1 MTEKERLIIHPR
13 PSSIVASLYT
23 LRDLN
28 VDVAILHGPPG
39 CSFKHARLLEED
51 RLRVLTSAMDEND
64 FVFGGREKLERT
76 IEKAIE
82 LFNPKTIAL
91 VGTCTSMIIG
101 EELADSAA
109 AAPDGVEILCVET
122 HAGYANNT
130 DGVIS
135 VLEPAMACGM
145 LTAEELER
153 QRRLLTEAT
162 NVEIR
167 HGAASKGYLE
177 PSRGD
182 IKYKAAEKL
191 IEIIRSGKKIAGILN
206 AKKETAYMFADEL
219 IALYETARLF
229 GMEKNITI
237 FSNTD
242 INLGLPRVKEH
253 AINVM
258 KAFDEQS
265 VPVHEIIGGLDEYAV
280 TGDIV
285 KDLIL
290 NRYGGKNNDGKG
302 NGGSGRSD
310 DGGFDAAVIAGVPHA
325 LPMEAFVGMELFS
338 ITNGPRQVAPLKE
351 MGHQHV
357 MVEIDLHPQTLGVTK
372 IVPSEFGDTLR
383 AVAADIMA
391 AEIGEKK

>member
-1 MTEKERLIIHPR
+1 MEKERLIIHPR

-76 IEKAIE
+76 IDKAVE
-82 LFNPKTIAL
+82 LFSPKTIAL

-109 AAPDGVEILCVET
+109 YAPDGVNVICVET

-135 VLEPAMACGM
+135 VLEPAMECGM
-145 LTAEELER
+145 ITAEELER

-167 HGAASKGYLE
+167 HGAASKGYLA

-182 IKYKAAEKL
+182 IKYKAAEQLIKL
-191 IEIIRSGKKIAGILN
+191 IRNGQKVIGILN

-229 GMEKNITI
+229 GREENVTI

-253 AINVM
+253 AVNVM

-265 VPVHEIIGGLDEYAV
+265 IPVHEIIGGLDEYAV
-280 TGDIV
+280 TGDVVKELIV
-285 KDLIL
+285 NK
-290 NRYGGKNNDGKG
+290 Y
-302 NGGSGRSD
+302 
-310 DGGFDAAVIAGVPHA
+310 GGFDAAVIAGVPHA
-325 LPMEAFVGMELFS
+325 LPMEAFEGMELFS
-338 ITNGPRQVAPLKE
+338 ITNGPRQVAPLKD

-357 MVEIDLHPQTLGVTK
+357 MVEIDLHPQTLGVSK

-383 AVAADIMA
+383 AVAADIAA

>member
-1 MTEKERLIIHPR
+1 MSENEKLIVHPR

-28 VDVAILHGPPG
+28 ADVAILHGPPG

-82 LFNPKTIAL
+82 MFAPKTIAL

-101 EELADSAA
+101 EELADSASNV
-109 AAPDGVEILCVET
+109 PEDIRVLCVET

-135 VLEPAMACGM
+135 VLEPAAACGM
-145 LTAEELER
+145 ITAEELKR

-182 IKYKAAEKL
+182 LKYKAAERLLDL
-191 IEIIRSGKKIAGILN
+191 IMDGQKIIGILN

-229 GMEKNITI
+229 DREENVVL
-237 FSNTD
+237 FANTD
-242 INLGLPRVKEH
+242 LNLGLPRVREH
-253 AINVM
+253 AVNVM
-258 KAFDEQS
+258 KAFEEQNI
-265 VPVHEIIGGLDEYAV
+265 PVHEIIGGLDEYAV
-280 TGDIV
+280 TGEKV
-285 KDLIL
+285 KELTTEKYKD
-290 NRYGGKNNDGKG
+290 Y
-302 NGGSGRSD
+302 
-310 DGGFDAAVIAGVPHA
+310 DAAVIAGVPHA
-325 LPMEAFVGMELFS
+325 LPTEAFGGMELFS

-383 AVAADIMA
+383 AIAADRNGGKDKLKGFS
-391 AEIGEKK
+391 ERF

>member
-1 MTEKERLIIHPR
+1 MIEKEKLIIHPR

-51 RLRVLTSAMDEND
+51 RLRVLTSSMDEND

-76 IEKAIE
+76 IDKAIE
-82 LFNPKTIAL
+82 MFRPKTIAL

-101 EELADSAA
+101 EELTDAA
-109 AAPDGVEILCVET
+109 ARAPEGVEIICVET

-135 VLEPAMACGM
+135 VLEPASERGM
-145 LTAEELER
+145 ISADELNR
-153 QRRLLTEAT
+153 QRRLLAEAT

-182 IKYKAAEKL
+182 IKYKAAEQL
-191 IEIIRSGKKIAGILN
+191 AELIRSGKKIAGILN

-229 GMEKNITI
+229 GKESNITI

-242 INLGLPRVKEH
+242 SALGLPRVKEH
-253 AINVM
+253 AANVM
-258 KAFDEQS
+258 KAFDARHI
-265 VPVHEIIGGLDEYAV
+265 PVHEIIGGLDEYAV
-280 TGDIV
+280 TGDLV

-290 NRYGGKNNDGKG
+290 NKY
-302 NGGSGRSD
+302 
-310 DGGFDAAVIAGVPHA
+310 GGFDAAVIAGVPHA
-325 LPMEAFVGMELFS
+325 LPMEALAGMELFS

-357 MVEIDLHPQTLGVTK
+357 MVEIDLHPQTLGVSS

-383 AVAADIMA
+383 AVAADKTA
-391 AEIGEKK
+391 SNAGEIK

>member
-1 MTEKERLIIHPR
+1 MTEEKLIIHPR

-76 IEKAIE
+76 IQQAVD

-101 EELADSAA
+101 EELTDSAA
-109 AAPDGVEILCVET
+109 AAPDGVDVICVET

-130 DGVIS
+130 DGVVS
-135 VLEPAMACGM
+135 VLEPAMECGM
-145 LTAEELER
+145 ITTEELER
-153 QRRLLTEAT
+153 QRRLLAEAT

-167 HGAASKGYLE
+167 HGAASKGYLA

-182 IKYKAAEKL
+182 IKYKTAERL

-229 GMEKNITI
+229 GMEENITI

-242 INLGLPRVKEH
+242 INLGLTRVREH
-253 AINVM
+253 AANVM

-265 VPVHEIIGGLDEYAV
+265 IPVHEIIGGLDEYAV
-280 TGDIV
+280 TGDV
-285 KDLIL
+285 VSDLIL
-290 NRYGGKNNDGKG
+290 NKYGVCNVTRRCGM
-302 NGGSGRSD
+302 
-310 DGGFDAAVIAGVPHA
+310 FEAAVIAGVPHA
-325 LPMEAFVGMELFS
+325 LPMEAFAGMELFS
-338 ITNGPRQVAPLKE
+338 ITNGPRQVAPLKD

-357 MVEIDLHPQTLGVTK
+357 MVEIDLHPQTLGVST
-372 IVPSEFGDTLR
+372 IVASEFGDTLR

>member
-1 MTEKERLIIHPR
+1 MPENEKLIIHPR

-82 LFNPKTIAL
+82 LFSPKTIAL

-101 EELADSAA
+101 EELTDSAA
-109 AAPDGVEILCVET
+109 NVSDGIRVICVET

-130 DGVIS
+130 DGVVS
-135 VLEPAMACGM
+135 VLEPAAECGM
-145 LTAEELER
+145 ITGEELTR
-153 QRRLLTEAT
+153 QRHLLAEAT

-167 HGAASKGYLE
+167 HGAASKDYLA

-182 IKYKAAEKL
+182 LKYKAAERL
-191 IEIIRSGKKIAGILN
+191 IDVLKSGKKVLGILN

-229 GMEKNITI
+229 GLEENVVI

-242 INLGLPRVKEH
+242 PLLGLPRVREH
-253 AINVM
+253 AANVM
-258 KAFDEQS
+258 KELDEKGI
-265 VPVHEIIGGLDEYAV
+265 PVHEIIGGLDEYAV
-280 TGDIV
+280 TGDKV
-285 KDLIL
+285 KELTATK
-290 NRYGGKNNDGKG
+290 YKG
-302 NGGSGRSD
+302 Y
-310 DGGFDAAVIAGVPHA
+310 DAAVIAGVPHA
-325 LPMEAFVGMELFS
+325 LPMEALAGMELFS

-351 MGHQHV
+351 MGHRHV
-357 MVEIDLHPQTLGVTK
+357 MVEIDLHPQTLGVSK

-383 AVAADIMA
+383 AVAADKMA
-391 AEIGEKK
+391 E

>member
-1 MTEKERLIIHPR
+1 MTEELIIHPR
-13 PSSIVASLYT
+13 PSSIVAALYT

-82 LFNPKTIAL
+82 LFNPNTIAL
-91 VGTCTSMIIG
+91 IGTCASMIIG
-101 EELADSAA
+101 EELSDSAMF
-109 AAPDGVEILCVET
+109 APDGIEFICIET

-135 VLEPAMACGM
+135 VLEPAMECGM
-145 LTAEELER
+145 ITAEELER

-182 IKYKAAEKL
+182 IKYKAAERL
-191 IEIIRSGKKIAGILN
+191 IELIRAGKKIVGILN

-219 IALYETARLF
+219 IALYEAAKAF
-229 GMEKNITI
+229 GMEENITI

-242 INLGLPRVKEH
+242 VSLGLPRVKEH
-253 AINVM
+253 AKNVT
-258 KAFDEQS
+258 KALDERNI
-265 VPVHEIIGGLDEYAV
+265 PVHEIIGGLDEYAV

-290 NRYGGKNNDGKG
+290 NKY
-302 NGGSGRSD
+302 
-310 DGGFDAAVIAGVPHA
+310 GGFDAAVIAGVPHA
-325 LPMEAFVGMELFS
+325 LSMDAFIGTGRPERTELFS
-338 ITNGPRQVAPLKE
+338 ITNGPRQVAPLKD
-351 MGHQHV
+351 MGHHHV
-357 MVEIDLHPQTLGVTK
+357 MVEIDLHPQTLGVSD
-372 IVPSEFGDTLR
+372 IVSAEFADTLR
-383 AVAADIMA
+383 AVLADTLAAKTGD
-391 AEIGEKK
+391 KK

>member
-1 MTEKERLIIHPR
+1 MTEKEKLIIHPR

-76 IEKAIE
+76 IDKAIE

-101 EELADSAA
+101 EELTDSAA
-109 AAPDGVEILCVET
+109 YAPAGVDVICVET

-135 VLEPAMACGM
+135 VLEPAAECGM
-145 LTAEELER
+145 ITAEELDR
-153 QRRLLTEAT
+153 QRHLLTEAT
-162 NVEIR
+162 NVEVR

-182 IKYKAAEKL
+182 IKYKAAERL
-191 IEIIRSGKKIAGILN
+191 IELIRSSKKIAGILN

-219 IALYETARLF
+219 IALYEVARLF
-229 GMEKNITI
+229 GMEENITI
-237 FSNTD
+237 FANTD
-242 INLGLPRVKEH
+242 IKLGLPRVKEH
-253 AINVM
+253 AVNVM
-258 KAFDEQS
+258 KAFEEQS
-265 VPVHEIIGGLDEYAV
+265 VPVHEIIGGLDEYAI
-280 TGDIV
+280 TGDTV
-285 KDLIL
+285 RNLL
-290 NRYGGKNNDGKG
+290 TGKYAGI
-302 NGGSGRSD
+302 
-310 DGGFDAAVIAGVPHA
+310 DAAVIAGVPHA
-325 LPMEAFVGMELFS
+325 LPMDALSGMELFS
-338 ITNGPRQVAPLKE
+338 ITNGPRQVLPLKE

-357 MVEIDLHPQTLGVTK
+357 MVEIDLHPQTLGVTTL
-372 IVPSEFGDTLR
+372 VPSEFGDTLR
-383 AVAADIMA
+383 AVAADIAA
-391 AEIGEKK
+391 AEIGDKK